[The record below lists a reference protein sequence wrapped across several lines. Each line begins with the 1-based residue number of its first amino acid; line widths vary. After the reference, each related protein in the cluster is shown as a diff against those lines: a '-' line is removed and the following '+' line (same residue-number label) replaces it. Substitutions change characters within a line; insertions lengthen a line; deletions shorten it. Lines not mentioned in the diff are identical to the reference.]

1 MHAPSAERGPGKR
14 NRPFIYYFSCRESQE
29 SGNDARPASSDGT
42 RIIPAMKRHLALH
55 YYSLASAAAAL
66 LAAATQ
72 VAEVAAFTQDT
83 AHTSSAPRPPPPS
96 TVLLLDVYN
105 ILGHTAFGLPA
116 SALISRAAAWR
127 DGRDGSEPIAAVI
140 DHGSTRC
147 AHRGGPLADRVG
159 VLFAGPTLTADD
171 VIVSLAKE
179 RCLGG
184 DDDNGAYH
192 NTTVV
197 VTADA
202 NLINR
207 CQRQKREG
215 SGGASKSDLVFV
227 EPASFLRELEKH
239 AYADNDLFSGLS
251 FDYPESVAGNIYLKA
266 DEEATS
272 GKDGADDDVD
282 YIAATQAGGDDD
294 SESTAAVQSIERN
307 KEDKAEDIIDTF
319 MKETAVERT
328 LHARSRLVR
337 DFNAKTKRKNGRNK
351 SGGRNRMSN
360 RQRNKLIAKQRR
372 SRNHSDN
379 KIAQTARKDQAEKL
393 RENLLAAGA
402 EEANEAPVRTL
413 LSWLAIPMDVADTG
427 FDESSRPA
435 DASSTLLRWSAGSD
449 NNGKDPL
456 SALLH
461 VPRRQTGPVA
471 PETSRPLRAVV
482 ISDTHGFEAA
492 LAKMPNPEAVI
503 PDVDVETGENAHYLL
518 PDADV
523 LIHCGDFAA
532 NGSRMRQ
539 RESIR
544 KLDGFFAHQKHIKH
558 KIVVRGN
565 HDPDTPGRVLFKK
578 SKALYATA
586 PLGLK
591 IDGVKFALQPFSRR
605 AHTTIS
611 QTLQNLA
618 NADVLISHE
627 PPKGVLDLTYS
638 GMRVGSQVLR
648 HAVEMSKTKPR
659 CWLCGHIHEG
669 RGASREIF
677 APNGERC
684 DETTLV
690 VNAANANVGKAHRL
704 ISGAVLLDIERESA
718 PNDKSDATASF
729 DYIMEKMPVDTT
741 DLGLKAATVRPGVRR
756 RKGVRS
762 LRSK

>member
-1 MHAPSAERGPGKR
+1 M
-14 NRPFIYYFSCRESQE
+14 
-29 SGNDARPASSDGT
+29 
-42 RIIPAMKRHLALH
+42 
-55 YYSLASAAAAL
+55 
-66 LAAATQ
+66 
-72 VAEVAAFTQDT
+72 
-83 AHTSSAPRPPPPS
+83 
-96 TVLLLDVYN
+96 
-105 ILGHTAFGLPA
+105 
-116 SALISRAAAWR
+116 
-127 DGRDGSEPIAAVI
+127 
-140 DHGSTRC
+140 RC

-251 FDYPESVAGNIYLKA
+251 FDYPESVAGDVYLKA

-272 GKDGADDDVD
+272 GNDGAADDVGC
-282 YIAATQAGGDDD
+282 IAATQAGGDDD
-294 SESTAAVQSIERN
+294 SESTIAAQSIETN
-307 KEDKAEDIIDTF
+307 EEDKAEDIIDTF

-328 LHARSRLVR
+328 LNARSRLVR
-337 DFNAKTKRKNGRNK
+337 DFNAKAKKKNGRNK

-372 SRNHSDN
+372 ARKHSDN

-393 RENLLAAGA
+393 RENLLAAGS

-427 FDESSRPA
+427 FDESSRPT

-449 NNGKDPL
+449 NSGKDPL

-503 PDVDVETGENAHYLL
+503 PDVDVEAGENAHYLL

-578 SKALYATA
+578 SKALYATT

-605 AHTTIS
+605 AHTTMS

-648 HAVEMSKTKPR
+648 HAVEISKTKPR

-677 APNGERC
+677 SPNGERR

-704 ISGAVLLDIERESA
+704 ISGAVLLDIEREPA
-718 PNDKSDATASF
+718 PNDKSDATATF
-729 DYIMEKMPVDTT
+729 DYIMEKMPVDTK
-741 DLGLKAATVRPGVRR
+741 DLGLKAANVRPGVRR
-756 RKGVRS
+756 RKGVGS
-762 LRSK
+762 LRSR

>member
-1 MHAPSAERGPGKR
+1 M
-14 NRPFIYYFSCRESQE
+14 
-29 SGNDARPASSDGT
+29 T
-42 RIIPAMKRHLALH
+42 RQCYA
-55 YYSLASAAAAL
+55 ASAAAIALL
-66 LAAATQ
+66 LAATSH
-72 VAEVAAFTQDT
+72 VEAFSQDT
-83 AHTSSAPRPPPPS
+83 SRPPHPPS

-116 SALISRAAAWR
+116 SALISRAASWR
-127 DGRDGSEPIAAVI
+127 DDRDGSEPIACVV
-140 DHGSTRC
+140 DHGSARC
-147 AHRGGPLADRVG
+147 AQRGGPLADRVG
-159 VLFAGPTLTADD
+159 LLFAGPSLTADD
-171 VIVSLAKE
+171 VIVSLVKE
-179 RCLGG
+179 RCLAGVGG
-184 DDDNGAYH
+184 DDDNDTSSTH
-192 NTTVV
+192 RNTTVV

-215 SGGASKSDLVFV
+215 SGRGGSGSGIDSSNVWSGASSKSDLVFV

-239 AYADNDLFSGLS
+239 AYADNDLFSGVS
-251 FDYPESVAGNIYLKA
+251 FDFPDAAGSNDLQVEESP
-266 DEEATS
+266 
-272 GKDGADDDVD
+272 GKVKMPVGEHDVD
-282 YIAATQAGGDDD
+282 YNVGLARLAGGDD
-294 SESTAAVQSIERN
+294 AVLVPDNSAVSDYTIKNE
-307 KEDKAEDIIDTF
+307 KGGDKSDDIIDTF

-328 LHARSRLVR
+328 LSARSRLVT
-337 DFNAKTKRKNGRNK
+337 DFNAKTKRNGRNK
-351 SGGRNRMSN
+351 SGGRNRMSH

-372 SRNHSDN
+372 ARKHSEN
-379 KIAQTARKDQAEKL
+379 KIAQTARKNQAEQL

-402 EEANEAPVRTL
+402 EQANEAPVRTL
-413 LSWLAIPMDVADTG
+413 LEWLAIPMESSDIG
-427 FDESSRPA
+427 FVESSRSS
-435 DASSTLLRWSAGSD
+435 DASDTLLWWSAGSD

-456 SALLH
+456 AALLH
-461 VPRRQTGPVA
+461 VPRRQKGPVA
-471 PETSRPLRAVV
+471 PDGTSPRPLRAVV

-492 LAKMPNPEAVI
+492 LAKMPNPEAPVPEDGI
-503 PDVDVETGENAHYLL
+503 VEENSHWLL

-544 KLDGFFAHQKHIKH
+544 KLDSFLAHQKHIKH

-578 SKALYATA
+578 SKALYATS

-591 IDGVKFALQPFSRR
+591 VDGIKFALQPFSRR
-605 AHTTIS
+605 AHTTIP

-677 APNGERC
+677 APNGQKCC
-684 DETTLV
+684 DTTLV
-690 VNAANANVGKAHRL
+690 INAANANVGKAHRL
-704 ISGAVLLDIERESA
+704 VSGAVLLDIEKESA
-718 PNDKSDATASF
+718 LIDAGDCTTF
-729 DYIMEKMPVDTT
+729 DSILEKMPLEVK
-741 DLGLKAATVRPGVRR
+741 DLGLTTANIRPGVRR
-756 RKGVRS
+756 RKGVGN
-762 LRSK
+762 LRNKS